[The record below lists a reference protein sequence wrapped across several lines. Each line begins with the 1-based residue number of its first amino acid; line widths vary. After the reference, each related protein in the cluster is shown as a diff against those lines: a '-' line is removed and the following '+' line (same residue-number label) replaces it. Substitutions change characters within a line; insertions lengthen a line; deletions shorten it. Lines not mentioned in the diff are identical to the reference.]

1 MVIALR
7 VKASATAVPT
17 AAVEVDCAIAAAE
30 TVALRCS
37 SGSQTTS
44 APASSA
50 ARAASPTSARVS
62 PHGPNVILIGRPVPQ
77 SRVSGLSA
85 TGKMPSICSA
95 PRL

>member
-1 MVIALR
+1 MVIGLR

-17 AAVEVDCAIAAAE
+17 PMVLVAWATAAAD

-37 SGSQTTS
+37 SGSQATS

-50 ARAASPTSARVS
+50 ARAASATSARLS
-62 PHGPNVILIGRPVPQ
+62 PHGPNVILIPCARPQSIVSGVRPV
-77 SRVSGLSA
+77 
-85 TGKMPSICSA
+85 GKMPSTCSA